1 MGLHLY
7 NTASRTTEE
16 FTPLSPEVVTMYNC
30 GPTVYDFVHIGN
42 LRSFLLGD
50 LVRRV
55 LENLVLEVR
64 MAAGVR
70 NTLGLKVNVAL
81 NVAERALRRFPSR
94 DDG

>member
-1 MGLHLY
+1 MKDTSKIEAPNTMGAHQPD
-7 NTASRTTEE
+7 EE
-16 FTPLSPEVVTMYNC
+16 VRL
-30 GPTVYDFVHIGN
+30 
-42 LRSFLLGD
+42 LRGA
-50 LVRRV
+50 